1 MINKKKKQWRKI
13 LSILL
18 TFSFMIG
25 MFGCGSGKKEECPYD
40 EFIVVDVFDTL
51 SNYQGIQ
58 SGWFAK
64 IIKDKFNMQ
73 FNIIAPNVAG
83 GGGTLFDTRVAA
95 GNIGDIVIF
104 DAEKGVLQDLIHVG
118 LIMDMSEMLADKDI
132 MRYESAIRALNDPVD
147 KTAIYAIPSEI
158 SSNSPAL
165 SCEALDLNYGP
176 YLRWDIY
183 AELGYPKIDTLEDLL
198 PLLKQ
203 MQEIQPYSDSGKPT
217 YAFSFFKDWDANLMN
232 AAKQPACLYG
242 YDEYGFILL
251 KADSFDYQSIIDED
265 SLYVRNL
272 KLFFEANQ
280 MGLVDPE
287 SGAQNYSTVFEKYED
302 GQILFSPWPWLG
314 QAAYNTA
321 EHTSVGKGFMIVP
334 ISDMEVYSYGCR
346 PEGNTKTVI
355 AIGSNAQDPERLADF
370 IDWLYSSEGIL
381 LNSAQPTTDSTAGL
395 EGLMWEMTK
404 EGPVLTDLGKDALI
418 SKKEVMIP
426 KEYGGGTW
434 IDGASVLNYR
444 SVVLTDLDENGYPY
458 AYKLWDSVR
467 SLQQNP
473 LWDDWSE
480 FMDAQ
485 SSIEY
490 LTKNDQ
496 IVISPGCTFIEDM
509 ETSEI
514 TTIRS
519 QCKSVIVN
527 YSWRMVFAED
537 EQEFYSLLKE
547 MQDIVISLGYE
558 QVLAVDIEN
567 ARAYHT
573 ARIASVEKYAE

>member
-1 MINKKKKQWRKI
+1 MNKKNRLWNKVF
-13 LSILL
+13 SILL
-18 TFSFMIG
+18 SFSFMFG
-25 MFGCGSGKKEECPYD
+25 MFGCGSGKKEESPYD

-58 SGWFAK
+58 SGWFAR
-64 IIKDKFNMQ
+64 IIKDKFNME

-83 GGGTLFDTRVAA
+83 GGGTLFDTRVAS

-104 DAEKGVLQDLIHVG
+104 DAEKGALQDLINVG
-118 LIMDMSEMLADKDI
+118 LIVDMSEMLADKDI
-132 MRYESAIRALNDPVD
+132 MRYERAIRALNDSINE
-147 KTAIYAIPSEI
+147 TAIYAIPSEI
-158 SSNSPAL
+158 SSNSPML
-165 SCEALDLNYGP
+165 SSEALDLNYGP

-183 AELGYPKIDTLEDLL
+183 AELGYPEINTLEDLL
-198 PLLKQ
+198 PVLKQ
-203 MQEIQPYSDSGKPT
+203 MQDLQPYSDSGEPV

-251 KADSFDYQSIIDED
+251 KADSFDYQSIIDKD

-272 KLFFEANQ
+272 RLFFEANQ

-287 SGAQNYSTVFEKYED
+287 SVAQNYDTVFEKYED
-302 GQILFSPWPWLG
+302 GQVLFSPWPWLG
-314 QAAYNTA
+314 QAAYNTD
-321 EHTSVGKGFMIVP
+321 EHTSEGKGFMIVP
-334 ISDMEVYSYGCR
+334 ISDMEVFSYGCR
-346 PEGNTKTVI
+346 PEGNAKTVI

-370 IDWLYSSEGIL
+370 IDWLYSPEGIL

-395 EGLMWEMTK
+395 EGLMLEMTK
-404 EGPVLTDLGKDALI
+404 DGPVLTEFGKDALI
-418 SKKEVMIP
+418 SKEEVMIP
-426 KEYGGGTW
+426 EEYGGGKWT
-434 IDGASVLNYR
+434 DGVSVLNYK

-467 SLQQNP
+467 SLQQNA
-473 LWDDWSE
+473 LWDDWST

-496 IVISPGCTFIEDM
+496 IVIAPGCNFSEVT

-519 QCKSVIVN
+519 QCKSVIVD

-537 EQEFYSLLKE
+537 EEEFNSLLQE
-547 MQDIVISLGYE
+547 MQDTVNSLGYE
-558 QVLAVDIEN
+558 QVLAVDLEN
-567 ARAYHT
+567 AKAYHE